1 MYCYVNSYLGSLKL
15 KHNPSRGSGHGFGH
29 YIGSLM
35 VQSWDRSC
43 GQLWGLLW
51 DKFWSESCGWSWSR
65 SLGWSCNYPSW
76 LFLAVKEKE
85 KLLKGITIN
94 MMMHRQC
101 HHHHDH
107 LRGWSTLGAQ
117 ITDLGSGWIIAWHI
131 ALVWSSSFPLLS
143 LIIHRFHCH
152 ARHTVSRISFAPES
166 PLSDDS
172 WWPPWH

>member
-1 MYCYVNSYLGSLKL
+1 
-15 KHNPSRGSGHGFGH
+15 
-29 YIGSLM
+29 M

-43 GQLWGLLW
+43 GQLWGFLC

-65 SLGWSCNYPSW
+65 SWGWSCSRPLGFSCHGVGIVIRSWSCKNYPSSW
-76 LFLAVKEKE
+76 LFLAEKEKE
-85 KLLKGITIN
+85 ELLKGITIN

-152 ARHTVSRISFAPES
+152 ARHTVSRISFAPEL
-166 PLSDDS
+166 PLSDDP